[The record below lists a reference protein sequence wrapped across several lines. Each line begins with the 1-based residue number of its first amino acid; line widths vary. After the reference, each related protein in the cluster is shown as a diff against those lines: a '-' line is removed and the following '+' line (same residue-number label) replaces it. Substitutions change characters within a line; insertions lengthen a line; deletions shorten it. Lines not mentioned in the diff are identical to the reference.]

1 MKLAMLAGQCSLS
14 LVGDDQCD
22 ITGICY
28 GENAVDDDIAVC
40 FSEDAV
46 KRTKANT
53 VLTFPRIIPVQK
65 NFLFCREDRLWED
78 AVCLAR
84 CLIRNG
90 ICPDYD
96 EPVQYTSVD
105 GGIMVGKNSRW
116 DSSTQI
122 GPFTMIG
129 NDVTIG
135 KNCIIDPQVYIGS
148 GTRIGDNCRIHSGSR
163 IGANAF
169 FHYDSEGGADTFS
182 GIGNLMLQDN
192 VSIGYNSV
200 IQRGLFGN
208 STISDGCQIG
218 NLVVIAHDVFI
229 GSDTH
234 LTCQTGVASQVVIG
248 SNVKIMGQVG
258 IGDNI
263 YIGDGAQILGKS
275 RLTKDVSKGTRVSGM
290 FGRDNKK
297 ELELQAAIRRI
308 VKQKWKE

>member
-1 MKLAMLAGQCSLS
+1 MKLSMLARQCGIP

-22 ITGICY
+22 VTGICY
-28 GENAVDDDIAVC
+28 GENAVDGDIAVC
-40 FSEDAV
+40 FSEDV
-46 KRTKANT
+46 VRRTKANT

-78 AVCLAR
+78 AVCIAR

-90 ICPDYD
+90 LYPDYD
-96 EPVQYTSVD
+96 EPVPYTTVD

-163 IGANAF
+163 VGANAF
-169 FHYDSEGGADTFS
+169 FHYDSKDGADTFS
-182 GIGNLMLQDN
+182 GIGNLMIQDN
-192 VSIGYNSV
+192 VSIGYNTV
-200 IQRGLFGN
+200 IQRGLFG
-208 STISDGCQIG
+208 SSIISNGCQLG
-218 NLVVIAHDVFI
+218 NLIVIAHDVLMDH
-229 GSDTH
+229 DTH
-234 LTCQTGVASQVVIG
+234 ITCQTGVASQVVIG

-263 YIGDGAQILGKS
+263 YIGDRAQILGKS
-275 RLTKDVSKGTRVSGM
+275 RLTKDVLMGTRVSGM
-290 FGRDNKK
+290 FGRENKR
-297 ELELQAAIRRI
+297 ELELQAKIRRI
-308 VKQKWKE
+308 VKQKRKE